1 MPAYHVSK
9 DNYLHVVESYTIG
22 HYRGEDSGA
31 IYPEYEFRD
40 VEMYN
45 LNPIKNCKI
54 RNKTIEELVQE
65 SCRQYPYAGE
75 MFTSPQAKEIYSY
88 IETLEDVS
96 NIRIL

>member
-40 VEMYN
+40 VETYK
-45 LNPIKNCKI
+45 LNPISK
-54 RNKTIEELVQE
+54 
-65 SCRQYPYAGE
+65 
-75 MFTSPQAKEIYSY
+75 
-88 IETLEDVS
+88 
-96 NIRIL
+96 